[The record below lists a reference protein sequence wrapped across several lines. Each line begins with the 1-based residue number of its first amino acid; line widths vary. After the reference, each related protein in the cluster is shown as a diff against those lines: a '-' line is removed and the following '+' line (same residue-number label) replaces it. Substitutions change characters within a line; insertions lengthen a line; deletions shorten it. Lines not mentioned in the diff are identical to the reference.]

1 MAKKSR
7 MERWEEHS
15 KRVERDAE
23 YQRMVEAA
31 AEGFRQVFRD
41 FEKQPCEIT
50 TPFGRVIVL
59 PSEQC
64 DCQCRNSRHRS
75 ATLKQV
81 RGIVLGLP
89 SAAASK
95 DCVHRYPYIEPQA
108 HCSSLGQILKHTGAC
123 MECSRVALLLRIG
136 LTDEQI
142 VRAVLDRL
150 YPLPSRSSCKK
161 R

>member
-1 MAKKSR
+1 MATKKR
-7 MERWEEHS
+7 MERTKHS
-15 KRVERDAE
+15 KRVQRDTE

-41 FEKQPCEIT
+41 FEKQPREVI
-50 TPFGRVIVL
+50 TPFGRAITL

-64 DCQCRNSRHRS
+64 DCQCRNSRHRN

-81 RGIVLGLP
+81 REIVLGLP
-89 SAAASK
+89 SAAAST
-95 DCVHRYPYIEPQA
+95 VGARRYQCIEPQA
-108 HCSSLGQILKHTGAC
+108 HCSSLGQILKDTGAC
-123 MECSRVALLLRIG
+123 MECSRVALLLRVG

-142 VRAVLDRL
+142 VRAVLARL
-150 YPLPSRSSCKK
+150 YPLPNRSSCKK